1 VRRVDQEVPLPLA
14 GWRRCAACQVGALA
28 EAEDL
33 AQLFSLEPVK
43 IKKDVSEEKF
53 FSF

>member
-1 VRRVDQEVPLPLA
+1 
-14 GWRRCAACQVGALA
+14 LA

-43 IKKDVSEEKF
+43 NKKDVSEEKF